1 MGSCFPYKL
10 LYNLFMEIMAKRLV
24 ELRNKRGL
32 VQKDVAEYLGVT
44 KSTYGFIS
52 KSAGTFARGYQKARR
67 LFCCVHRLLV
77 GAHRS

>member
-52 KSAGTFARGYQKARR
+52 KISGNLRPR
-67 LFCCVHRLLV
+67 LSKSSQTILLCPQITCW
-77 GAHRS
+77 GA